1 MELKTKFN
9 IGEEV
14 LTKDGDKFF
23 VKKILVYIY
32 PDHITGEVKRGV
44 DYRLTKGNILSL
56 ESHSDIIYTEDELLL
71 TESSQNF

>member
-1 MELKTKFN
+1 MELKTKFS

-56 ESHSDIIYTEDELLL
+56 EGHSDIIYTEDELLL